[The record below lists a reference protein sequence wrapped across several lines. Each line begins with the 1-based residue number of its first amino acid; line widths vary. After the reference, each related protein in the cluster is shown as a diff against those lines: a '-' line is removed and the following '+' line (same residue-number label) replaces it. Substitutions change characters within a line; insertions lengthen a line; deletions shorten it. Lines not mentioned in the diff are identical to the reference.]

1 MMLKEIFTG
10 IKADEKTDKEADD
23 KQPDITDI
31 PDLESE
37 ESVDQRRN
45 QIKISIK
52 NTNTE
57 SNAQQ
62 ITFNFSTIKSWK

>member
-1 MMLKEIFTG
+1 MNIFMMLKEIFTG

-45 QIKISIK
+45 QIKIRIE
-52 NTNTE
+52 NTKTE
-57 SNAQQ
+57 SNA
-62 ITFNFSTIKSWK
+62 